1 MKELRVTEMFNFD
14 WTVTLG
20 NTLTIITMLIG
31 GWLGIMRMY
40 YLFNHRIS
48 SFEATIKVHAD
59 TLMVHTKRMEKQD
72 DLLLRL
78 VGDVQRLIGHLE
90 ARISDGR

>member
-1 MKELRVTEMFNFD
+1 MPVFD
-14 WTVTLG
+14 WTITLG
-20 NTLTIITMLIG
+20 NALTIITMLVG
-31 GWLGIMRMY
+31 GWLGIVRMY
-40 YLFNHRIS
+40 YLFNNRIS
-48 SFEATIKVHAD
+48 SFEATIKIHAD
-59 TLMVHTKRMEKQD
+59 ALLIHTARMEKQD